1 MAAFTTNEVVIA
13 APIAAV
19 WEITNDVAN
28 WPGLFS
34 EYAEA
39 NVIEQR
45 GDTVVFELVMHP
57 DENGIVWRWVSQRTS
72 YEAERKVYAHR
83 VQTGPFEFMQ
93 IFWEY
98 EDLGLAGTRM
108 RWEQRFHMRPTAP
121 VDDDQMTNRINT
133 NTVIQ
138 MARIKDK
145 IEATHSL
152 AQLAGGA

>member
-1 MAAFTTNEVVIA
+1 MSAATTNEVVIA
-13 APIAAV
+13 APIG
-19 WEITNDVAN
+19 N
-28 WPGLFS
+28 
-34 EYAEA
+34 
-39 NVIEQR
+39 
-45 GDTVVFELVMHP
+45 
-57 DENGIVWRWVSQRTS
+57 VWRWVSQRTS

-83 VQTGPFEFMQ
+83 VETGPFEYMQ

-108 RWEQRFHMRPTAP
+108 RWEQRFRMRPTAP
-121 VDDDQMTNRINT
+121 VNDAQMTNRINA

-145 IEATHSL
+145 IEASHGL